1 MRSQRESNRKVKI
14 LHPAARPPVLRAAM
28 TRRAGPAL
36 PSLGGVGAYQRRV
49 SPRGARALGTAETAR
64 FGSARFGPHGSGTAA
79 PHHGGLCAA
88 ACRRRAPAAS
98 LPPRAWRAACASAR
112 PRGALLRPAH
122 VRRRSSRPREPRT
135 AGAAE
140 TGRRRD
146 FSSRDPALRAVGH
159 RSTSGTAFR
168 PGLPPCLAR
177 AARPLGPTRPRSL
190 RWRPPGGALAPYRSR
205 CSRRLPSRR
214 GPEPD
219 PGRAEAGRGRPP
231 GPAVAARPVPRGSR
245 CPAGGRRG
253 AVPCRAEPRS
263 GVCVPGRGETPRGR
277 GGVRHRER
285 PRGVSA
291 CPDAFRV
298 PPGRSLRP
306 GPEAPSG
313 IAPARGPGQT
323 AGSRRRRAEG
333 ADGSD
338 RSAARAAV
346 PRGARSCP
354 APGQAVE
361 HAAGGDGRVYAV
373 YYECN
378 QDYPTK
384 RYMRSPPKLKN
395 KNNNETPM
403 CVHIRPRSHPTRTP
417 HTRPARTRAALP
429 LPPAL
434 PRAERGRLPRA
445 QPRAALPGP
454 GAGPR
459 PPAAAQLAL
468 THPPTQIIK

>member
-1 MRSQRESNRKVKI
+1 
-14 LHPAARPPVLRAAM
+14 M

-88 ACRRRAPAAS
+88 ACKRRAPAAS

-253 AVPCRAEPRS
+253 AVPCRAPERRLCARPGRNSPGEGRGPAPRAAARRLRVSRRLPRPTRALPPPRPRS
-263 GVCVPGRGETPRGR
+263 AERDRACTRPGADRRLPKAPRGGGGRERSIGGPGRG
-277 GGVRHRER
+277 
-285 PRGVSA
+285 
-291 CPDAFRV
+291 
-298 PPGRSLRP
+298 
-306 GPEAPSG
+306 
-313 IAPARGPGQT
+313 
-323 AGSRRRRAEG
+323 
-333 ADGSD
+333 
-338 RSAARAAV
+338 
-346 PRGARSCP
+346 
-354 APGQAVE
+354 
-361 HAAGGDGRVYAV
+361 
-373 YYECN
+373 
-378 QDYPTK
+378 
-384 RYMRSPPKLKN
+384 
-395 KNNNETPM
+395 
-403 CVHIRPRSHPTRTP
+403 
-417 HTRPARTRAALP
+417 
-429 LPPAL
+429 
-434 PRAERGRLPRA
+434 AERGSE
-445 QPRAALPGP
+445 LPGP
-454 GAGPR
+454 GTSSGTR
-459 PPAAAQLAL
+459 SGR
-468 THPPTQIIK
+468 